1 MITLCASSFGVK
13 PFDAGKKGN
22 KPEVNN
28 PREELVKLKCIIT
41 EANQRIQQG
50 LIYS

>member
-22 KPEVNN
+22 KPEENH
-28 PREELVKLKCIIT
+28 PREEMVKPSVLSLRQTK
-41 EANQRIQQG
+41 E
-50 LIYS
+50 SSKD